1 MKQGHECAPAMSL
14 EDYFATGPSF
24 ERPVFDAVM
33 TQLATVGPVHVEP
46 VSVGIFLK
54 RSRTFAQLR
63 PMTKW
68 VAVSF
73 SLPRTVSSARIAR
86 KVIDTGR
93 SKHHVVNV
101 RGSEEVDDV
110 LCDWLTEAYLAS
122 PE

>member
-1 MKQGHECAPAMSL
+1 MTL
-14 EDYFATGPSF
+14 EDYFSTGPSF
-24 ERPVFDAVM
+24 ERPVYEAVM
-33 TQLATVGPVHVEP
+33 AHLVTVGPVHVEP

-54 RSRTFAQLR
+54 RSRSFAQLR
-63 PMTKW
+63 PMTQW

-73 SLPRTVSSARIAR
+73 ALPRTVSSARIAR

-101 RGSEEVDDV
+101 RGFEEVDAA
-110 LCDWLTEAYLAS
+110 LCDWLTEAYLFS